1 MGVASALSQ
10 GVPCVSTSWN
20 HKYEML
26 FQEFNQ
32 EKCVVN
38 SDDNIDLTINLIEN
52 QYNNLEMNIL
62 KLNKAKSNLENR
74 INHMWNNIAKN

>member
-1 MGVASALSQ
+1 
-10 GVPCVSTSWN
+10 
-20 HKYEML
+20 ML

-74 INHMWNNIAKN
+74 INHMWNNIEELIINKNNE